1 MLDCVL
7 LPSGPGSVRIRSASL
22 FADLNHPQT
31 KAFLGCLL
39 DADPAAQISIHG
51 GGVAGREAVAEI
63 RHSQPS
69 PTEFLAAVVRC
80 LRSLAGAPAKSAAA
94 GRVHGS
100 VETQP
105 TSKKAKSSAK
115 VLIPVGAGSDEG
127 NSFAEGLLQTESVS
141 DDDAASNHRGSGVVN
156 PIHRN
161 GTNGHRNGTSSN
173 GISHSSASSKAAT
186 ARVSLADVLLM
197 PDRKGITRIG
207 RNGTHATSWEVIH
220 ETPGRLRLKHPALY
234 RRKEVCQGIERELM
248 SVLGID
254 SYKTRPST
262 GTVLITYNKRD
273 LRKDQ
278 VLSILDRAMARVELS
293 PHLDPPD
300 LDFPLAVAS
309 VPFAAVAQFAF
320 PPLLPAAGLLFGYTS
335 ITTFKE
341 AYNVLVHERRLGVD
355 VLDAI
360 VVTGCVV
367 TGQIFAGSVLCLC
380 LSFGRMLVKKT
391 QDDSKRLLVQ
401 AFGKQAQ
408 FVRLFRDGQ
417 EVETPLEELQ
427 KGDVIVVHTGDAVPV
442 DGFVKEGMA
451 MIDQHALTGESTPS
465 EKSPGDRVFA
475 STLMVAG
482 KIYVEVENAGAETTS
497 TKIAQILNDS
507 AGYKLTS
514 QHKGERMADKA
525 VVPTLAIA
533 AAGMAALGPQGAV
546 AILNSDFGTGIR
558 MAAPLG
564 MLTSLALCA
573 HKGILVKDGRAL
585 ELMNDVDTVL
595 FDKTGTL
602 TRERPEVGHV
612 IPFNGHKRDRLLQLV
627 ASAEQ
632 RFSHPIAKSIVM
644 EFEKTGLPMLP
655 IDDSKYQVGYGLEAV
670 IDGHKVMV
678 GSSRYIK
685 LENIEIPVEVQ
696 EVVEVAHR
704 EGHTLV
710 MAALDGVFAGV
721 IELRASQRP
730 EVINIIKGL
739 RDRGI
744 KHIAI
749 ISGDHEGPTKKLA
762 ESLGMD
768 EYFAGVL
775 PGDKADYVERLQK
788 QGKKVCFVG
797 DGINDS
803 IALKKANVSISL
815 RGASSIATDTAQIVF
830 MEESLHRL
838 CELRDIARDLDKNVK
853 NSWYLILAPNALCI
867 VGAFTMGFGIMASVF
882 TNNVA
887 AMAALANGMMPL
899 KRIADEQAMK
909 QAQKEMSLMVTESL
923 EAAHHP
929 QIHLQPA

>member
-1 MLDCVL
+1 MFDFVISPAATGGLA
-7 LPSGPGSVRIRSASL
+7 IRSSSL
-22 FADLNHPQT
+22 FANLDHPST
-31 KAFLGCLL
+31 RAFLSCFL
-39 DADPAAQISIHG
+39 DADP
-51 GGVAGREAVAEI
+51 
-63 RHSQPS
+63 
-69 PTEFLAAVVRC
+69 
-80 LRSLAGAPAKSAAA
+80 SA
-94 GRVHGS
+94 RI
-100 VETQP
+100 T
-105 TSKKAKSSAK
+105 
-115 VLIPVGAGSDEG
+115 
-127 NSFAEGLLQTESVS
+127 
-141 DDDAASNHRGSGVVN
+141 
-156 PIHRN
+156 IHRN
-161 GTNGHRNGTSSN
+161 GCAEVTAVVTPSGGALTPYMRAVADRLRDTAARVAGPTNGNGHATLPKSRIQFATN
-173 GISHSSASSKAAT
+173 GVAAHDFAAHPVANGKPVGVNGAAT
-186 ARVSLADVLLM
+186 A
-197 PDRKGITRIG
+197 PKQP
-207 RNGTHATSWEVIH
+207 ATAAKQAGYKAAPAWKVVH
-220 ETPGRLRLKHPALY
+220 ELPGRLRLKHPELY
-234 RRKEVCQGIERELM
+234 RHKDVCQGIERELM

-254 SYKTRPST
+254 NYKARPST
-262 GTVLITYNKRD
+262 GSLLVKFD
-273 LRKDQ
+273 PKKLRKDQ
-278 VLSILDRAMARVELS
+278 VLQILERAMHKIEIPAK
-293 PHLDPPD
+293 LDPPD
-300 LDFPLAVAS
+300 LDFPLSVAS
-309 VPFAAVAQFAF
+309 VPFAATAQFAA
-320 PPLLPAAGLLFGYTS
+320 PALLPAAGLLFAYTS

-360 VVTGCVV
+360 VVTGCLA

-408 FVRLFRDGQ
+408 FVRRYVDGE
-417 EVETPLEELQ
+417 EVETPMEELK
-427 KGDVIVVHTGDAVPV
+427 KGDLIVIHTGDAVPV
-442 DGFVKEGMA
+442 DGIVKEGMA

-475 STLMVAG
+475 ATLMVAG
-482 KIYVEVENAGAETTS
+482 KIFVEVETAGAETAS
-497 TKIAQILNDS
+497 AKIAQILNDS
-507 AGYKLTS
+507 AGYKLAS
-514 QHKGERMADKA
+514 QHKGEQMADKA
-525 VVPTLAIA
+525 VIPTLGIA
-533 AAGMAALGPQGAV
+533 SVALAAMGPQGAV
-546 AILNSDFGTGIR
+546 AVLNSDFGTGIR

-602 TRERPEVGHV
+602 TQERPEVGH
-612 IPFNGHKRDRLLQLV
+612 INTYHGHQRNRLLQLV
-627 ASAEQ
+627 AAAEQ
-632 RFSHPIAKSIVM
+632 RFSHPIAKAIVM

-655 IDDSKYQVGYGLEAV
+655 IDESKYQVGYGIDAT

-678 GSSRYIK
+678 GSIRYLK
-685 LENIEIPVEVQ
+685 LEEIAIPDEVS
-696 EVVEVAHR
+696 EVVEMAHR

-710 MAALDGVFAGV
+710 MAAVDRQFAGV

-730 EVINIIKGL
+730 EVLSIIKGL
-739 RDRGI
+739 RERGI

-749 ISGDHEGPTKKLA
+749 ISGDHEAPTRKLA
-762 ESLGMD
+762 QSLGMD

-775 PGDKADYVERLQK
+775 PADKADYVERLQK

-838 CELRDIARDLDKNVK
+838 CELRDIAQQLDRNVR

-867 VGAFTMGFGIMASVF
+867 LGAFTMGFGIMASVL

-909 QAQKEMSLMVTESL
+909 EAQQELSTLILESMS
-923 EAAHHP
+923 AAHSHEATP
-929 QIHLQPA
+929 AAELQLQSV

>member
-1 MLDCVL
+1 MFDFVISPAAAGGLA
-7 LPSGPGSVRIRSASL
+7 IRSSSL
-22 FADLNHPQT
+22 FANLDHPST
-31 KAFLGCLL
+31 REFLGCFL
-39 DADPAAQISIHG
+39 DADP
-51 GGVAGREAVAEI
+51 
-63 RHSQPS
+63 
-69 PTEFLAAVVRC
+69 
-80 LRSLAGAPAKSAAA
+80 SA
-94 GRVHGS
+94 RI
-100 VETQP
+100 T
-105 TSKKAKSSAK
+105 
-115 VLIPVGAGSDEG
+115 
-127 NSFAEGLLQTESVS
+127 
-141 DDDAASNHRGSGVVN
+141 
-156 PIHRN
+156 IHRN
-161 GTNGHRNGTSSN
+161 GCAEVTAVVTPSGSALTPYMRAVADRLRDAAARIAGPTNGNGKATLPTSRIQFATN
-173 GISHSSASSKAAT
+173 GAANHHPAAHPVANGKPVGVNGAGPAAPKQAAT
-186 ARVSLADVLLM
+186 AAKQAASKPAPAWKVV
-197 PDRKGITRIG
+197 
-207 RNGTHATSWEVIH
+207 H
-220 ETPGRLRLKHPALY
+220 ELPGRLRLKHPELY
-234 RRKEVCQGIERELM
+234 RHKDVCQGIERELM

-254 SYKTRPST
+254 NYKARPST
-262 GTVLITYNKRD
+262 GSLLVKFD
-273 LRKDQ
+273 PKKLRKDQ
-278 VLSILDRAMARVELS
+278 VLQILERAMHKIEIPAK
-293 PHLDPPD
+293 LDPPD
-300 LDFPLAVAS
+300 LDFPLSVAS
-309 VPFAAVAQFAF
+309 VPFAATAQFAA
-320 PPLLPAAGLLFGYTS
+320 PALLPAAGLLFAYTS
-335 ITTFKE
+335 VTTFKE

-360 VVTGCVV
+360 VVTGCLA

-408 FVRLFRDGQ
+408 FVRLYVDGE
-417 EVETPLEELQ
+417 EVETPMEELK
-427 KGDVIVVHTGDAVPV
+427 KGDLIVIHTGDAVPV
-442 DGFVKEGMA
+442 DGIVKEGMA

-475 STLMVAG
+475 ATLMVAG
-482 KIYVEVENAGAETTS
+482 KIFVEVETAGAETAS
-497 TKIAQILNDS
+497 AKIAQILNDS
-507 AGYKLTS
+507 AGYKLAS
-514 QHKGERMADKA
+514 QHKGEQMADKA
-525 VVPTLAIA
+525 VIPTLGIA
-533 AAGMAALGPQGAV
+533 SVALAAMGPQGAV
-546 AILNSDFGTGIR
+546 AVLNSDFGTGIR

-602 TRERPEVGHV
+602 TQERPEVGH
-612 IPFNGHKRDRLLQLV
+612 INTYHGHQRNRLLQLV
-627 ASAEQ
+627 AAAEQ
-632 RFSHPIAKSIVM
+632 RFSHPIAKAIVM

-655 IDDSKYQVGYGLEAV
+655 IDESKYQVGYGIDAT

-678 GSSRYIK
+678 GSIRYLK
-685 LENIEIPVEVQ
+685 LEEIEIPDEVS
-696 EVVEVAHR
+696 EVVEMAHR

-710 MAALDGVFAGV
+710 MAAVDRQFAGV

-730 EVINIIKGL
+730 EVLSIIKGL
-739 RDRGI
+739 RERGI

-749 ISGDHEGPTKKLA
+749 ISGDHEAPTRKLA
-762 ESLGMD
+762 QSLGMD

-775 PGDKADYVERLQK
+775 PADKADYVERLQK

-838 CELRDIARDLDKNVK
+838 CELRDIARELDRNVR

-867 VGAFTMGFGIMASVF
+867 LGAFTMGFGIMASVL

-909 QAQKEMSLMVTESL
+909 EAQQELSTLILESMS
-923 EAAHHP
+923 AAHGHEATP
-929 QIHLQPA
+929 AAELQLQSV